1 MNRPERKLL
10 ALTLA
15 ISLSLGVAHAAE
27 TFDLGN
33 DVSAYQRFLIYP
45 HLQRAFAASRQG
57 DRQRAI
63 EEFARARAIAPR
75 NARMALYLVEAY
87 QQAGMLAR
95 AAQVMAEQR
104 RYSPADP
111 RFQPRPAHDC
121 GSASS
126 PACRLA
132 RGWQALRE
140 GRLDVANAQLGDPAL
155 DTSDAGLV
163 FRRALAQ
170 RAIHLH
176 DWPLADALFAR
187 LDAEHKLGAEE
198 REQWFRILLT
208 QNQVEAAGALWGPTG
223 PQTPDLQLTYAFAL
237 RRADATAL
245 AAYLSGKRPVFTAA
259 ADERQWLM
267 LLAHASRANRDL
279 IGAYVPRFASNRALQ
294 AQLALPAAQARGDQ
308 AALSGLLAAL
318 PPGSYPELRL
328 SVSLW
333 RGDATQ
339 ALHWARSTATG
350 SAALEANS
358 YRLASAGMH
367 QEAVQLLLG
376 AYPFPADG
384 YRDSL
389 LQRLAQLAAQRPDA
403 FLPADRERLRTPLPD
418 PRLRSAQARIF
429 AQLHDCQAVVAVLG
443 DLDPSYT
450 AQDWREL
457 AECHRTDDPV
467 LAQRAYA
474 QAFQRDHDVGS
485 LRALAFQ
492 AAANKDYPAS
502 LAAWQTVAD
511 GYAAAFDPLAAADV
525 ALAANAPARARTWL
539 KDPAHR
545 ANLLND
551 DRYWWLLAQAE
562 ADHTPVAAREALRR
576 ALQLRPNAS
585 YYAQLA
591 QWLEADGDHAQA
603 TSALMQAARLSPGD
617 ANLQAALGYAYQRS
631 GDPASAL
638 GYFEAAY
645 RDGKGDRSLS
655 EPLVYVSQ
663 QLGDRQRI
671 GRYTEAAIDDLQSH
685 ENNADAAERVYG
697 LRRLHENLGR
707 RWVFSFD
714 ATLGD
719 KAGGVGNDTAPGTA
733 YRSYM
738 QIEADYRLS
747 SDHAADVERFVAY
760 ARIFSGSGE
769 TGSFL
774 PDRDTTL
781 GTGLRWKPFRDKVL
795 YLAAETQFALG
806 SNTRRHTDLMLRAST
821 TLLGNGRHNDDWHP
835 QGNGWWS
842 QRLYLD
848 FAHYVRAEQSVA
860 TLDYRFGHHFKIGD
874 GQTLQPYFR
883 AQYTGILDR
892 DSGDA
897 HYRRDVRGGIGLA
910 WNLWSDQTRYDA
922 YRNKITLE
930 LEYQHPF
937 DSYLKEDDRMMLYL
951 GMRL

>member
-1 MNRPERKLL
+1 MNRPGRKLL
-10 ALTLA
+10 TLTLA

-45 HLQRAFAASRQG
+45 HLHRAFAASRQG
-57 DRQRAI
+57 DRRRAI
-63 EEFARARAIAPR
+63 EEFARARAIAPH
-75 NARMALYLVEAY
+75 NARTALYLAEAY
-87 QQAGMLAR
+87 RQAGMPAH
-95 AAQVMAEQR
+95 AAQVMAGQR
-104 RYSPADP
+104 RHSPGDP
-111 RFQPRPAHDC
+111 RFQPPPAPDC
-121 GSASS
+121 ITAPS
-126 PACRLA
+126 PTCRLT

-140 GRLDVANAQLGDPAL
+140 GRLDVANAQLGDPVFDA
-155 DTSDAGLV
+155 SDAGV
-163 FRRALAQ
+163 AFRRALAQ
-170 RAIHLH
+170 RAIHSH

-187 LDAEHKLGAEE
+187 LDAEHRLGAEE
-198 REQWFRILLT
+198 REQWFRILLM
-208 QNQVEAAGALWGPTG
+208 QNQVEAAGALWGPAG
-223 PQTPDLQLTYAFAL
+223 PQAPDLQLAYAFAL
-237 RRADATAL
+237 RRTDTTAL
-245 AAYLSGKRPVFTAA
+245 AAYLSGKRPVFTTAE
-259 ADERQWLM
+259 DERQWLT

-279 IGAYVPRFASNRALQ
+279 IGAYAPRFVSNRTLQ

-318 PPGSYPELRL
+318 PPGTYPELRL
-328 SVSLW
+328 SVALW
-333 RGDATQ
+333 RGDAMQ
-339 ALHWARSTATG
+339 ALHWAQTTSRG
-350 SAALEANS
+350 SAALETNS

-384 YRDSL
+384 YRDAL

-403 FLPADRERLRTPLPD
+403 FLPADRERLRAPLPD

-429 AQLHDCQAVVAVLG
+429 AQLQDCQAVVAVLG
-443 DLDPSYT
+443 DLDPAYT
-450 AQDWREL
+450 AQDWRDL
-457 AECHRTDDPV
+457 AECHRTDDPL

-474 QAFQRDHDVGS
+474 QAFQRDRDAGS

-492 AAANKDYPAS
+492 ATANKDYPAS
-502 LAAWQTVAD
+502 LAAWQTIAD
-511 GYAAAFDPLAAADV
+511 AYTTAFEPLAAADA
-525 ALAANAPARARTWL
+525 ALAAKAPARARTWL
-539 KDPAHR
+539 KDPSHR
-545 ANLLND
+545 ARLLSD

-562 ADHTPVAAREALRR
+562 ADHAPVAAREALRQ
-576 ALQLRPNAS
+576 ALQLRPDAS

-603 TSALMQAARLSPGD
+603 SSALMQAARLSPSD
-617 ANLQAALGYAYQRS
+617 ADLQAALGYAYQRG

-638 GYFEAAY
+638 GHFEAAY

-663 QLGDRQRI
+663 QLGDRPRTA
-671 GRYTEAAIDDLQSH
+671 RYAEAAIDALQSR
-685 ENNADAAERVYG
+685 ENDADTAERVYG

-707 RWVFSFD
+707 RWTFSFD

-719 KAGGVGNDTAPGTA
+719 KAGGVGNETAPGTA
-733 YRSYM
+733 YRSYV

-747 SDHAADVERFVAY
+747 GNHAVDVERLVAY
-760 ARIFSGSGE
+760 ARLFSGSGE

-774 PDRDTTL
+774 PHHDTTL

-795 YLAAETQFALG
+795 YLAAETQFALDDD
-806 SNTRRHTDLMLRAST
+806 TRRHIDLMLRASA

-835 QGNGWWS
+835 QGNGWSS

-860 TLDYRFGHHFKIGD
+860 TLDYRVGHHFKIGE
-874 GQTLQPYFR
+874 GQTLQPYLR

-892 DSGDA
+892 DMGDA

-922 YRNKITLE
+922 YRHKVTLE

-937 DSYLKEDDRMMLYL
+937 DSYLEEDNRMMLYL